1 MPLILLSHSERIVTQ
16 SHRDDLAFRRG
27 WTLFEH
33 RRYYSEPGHFLS
45 FPGDPVY
52 RYMPSRDRWQELL
65 KG

>member
-1 MPLILLSHSERIVTQ
+1 MNIILLSHSERIVTQ

-27 WTLFEH
+27 WTVFEY
-33 RRYYSEPGHFLS
+33 RRYQCCPGHFLS

-52 RYMPSRDRWQELL
+52 RYDPLLDIWSELL